1 MLIRSETPNDRDG
14 VFEMISAAF
23 GQEAEARFVQALHE
37 AGDGSVALVAEE
49 DGLIVGHVLLS
60 PIEGPFPALALA
72 PLAVHPERQGT
83 GVGSALVREALA
95 RTAHGSWRAV
105 FVLGAEGYYGRF
117 GFSRE
122 LASGFSSP
130 YAGEHFMALALNGEL
145 PVSRGELSHA
155 PAFAALG

>member
-1 MLIRSETPNDRDG
+1 MLIRSETPNDRDA
-14 VFEMISAAF
+14 VFEVISLAF
-23 GQEAEARFVQALHE
+23 GQDGEARLVQALHSD
-37 AGDGSVALVAEE
+37 GDAAVALVAEE
-49 DGLIVGHVLLS
+49 AGLIIGHLLLS
-60 PIEGPFPALALA
+60 PVAGPFPALALA
-72 PLAVHPERQGT
+72 PLAVHPERQRAGI
-83 GVGSALVREALA
+83 GSALVREALA
-95 RTAHGSWRAV
+95 MAAGGAWRAV
-105 FVLGAEGYYGRF
+105 FVLGDEGYYERF